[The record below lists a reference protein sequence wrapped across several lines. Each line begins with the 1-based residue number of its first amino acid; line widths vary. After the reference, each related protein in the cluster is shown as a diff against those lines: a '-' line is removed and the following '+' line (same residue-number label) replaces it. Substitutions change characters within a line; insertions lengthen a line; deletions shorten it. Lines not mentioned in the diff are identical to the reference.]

1 MVYSLQ
7 KIEFVNISNNM
18 IISFMDEIN
27 KAYTAYYE
35 YTNDFIKS
43 AYNAT
48 EQDKKEIQQL
58 NKDKKELNKKI
69 NDLNEEMEDLNK
81 DIEDLNEEKQ
91 HLNEEIYN
99 LKNKI
104 QDTNKKNILLVKKEI
119 ESTTLI
125 LKLDKTIANLR
136 DELRKLKDTK

>member
-1 MVYSLQ
+1 
-7 KIEFVNISNNM
+7 M
-18 IISFMDEIN
+18 IISFMEEIN
-27 KAYTAYYE
+27 KAYNAYYE

-43 AYNAT
+43 AYNIT

-58 NKDKKELNKKI
+58 NKDKKELN
-69 NDLNEEMEDLNK
+69 EEIEELNK
-81 DIEDLNEEKQ
+81 DIEDLNKEKQ
-91 HLNEEIYN
+91 NLNEEIYN

-136 DELRKLKDTK
+136 DEVRKLKNV

>member
-7 KIEFVNISNNM
+7 KIEFINISDNM

-27 KAYTAYYE
+27 KAYNAYYE
-35 YTNDFIKS
+35 YTNGFIKS
-43 AYNAT
+43 AYNTT

-58 NKDKKELNKKI
+58 NK
-69 NDLNEEMEDLNK
+69 EMEDLNK